1 MFVIIF
7 SYLSF
12 FVDFFPCDCSP
23 VYFFLYFYF
32 HFSFL
37 SPCIFPFFV
46 VSFLSLVLFLLFVV
60 FCNFLPYLCKIKILC
75 RLLRSFVISSLSLF
89 YVFFFHVLLCPS
101 FRLWFV
107 PFSCFL
113 AVFLHYFQFILI
125 LCFFLCVFCYVLLS
139 TFNLFPFLVL
149 FSYMS
154 LFLSFVS
161 PCVHQFLT
169 SPMSLTADVSTGQLL
184 PVASFVEYPQQ
195 VDLEHLRMD
204 HNIWPFQA
212 ESGRHARLV
221 SISDN
226 TV

>member
-1 MFVIIF
+1 LLSYFPTSSF
-7 SYLSF
+7 SLLFSSF
-12 FVDFFPCDCSP
+12 DCSP

-46 VSFLSLVLFLLFVV
+46 VSFLSLILFLLFVV
-60 FCNFLPYLCKIKILC
+60 FCNFLPYLCKKK
-75 RLLRSFVISSLSLF
+75 FSLSL
-89 YVFFFHVLLCPS
+89 VM
-101 FRLWFV
+101 
-107 PFSCFL
+107 FL
-113 AVFLHYFQFILI
+113 RHFKFILI
-125 LCFFLCVFCYVLLS
+125 LCFFSCFVMSFPSLICSHFLFSFYVSSLFPVYPYFVFFFVCVFCYVLLS

-154 LFLSFVS
+154 VFLSFVS

-169 SPMSLTADVSTGQLL
+169 SPISLTAAVSTGQLL

-204 HNIWPFQA
+204 HKIWPFQA